1 MDGLKYHIIIDSYWD
16 GLKCMNQSV
25 KQSVQVVLRQQ
36 VLLLACTFKAFCL
49 ICRLLRG
56 KPGGTLEWHYCS
68 QSCVLQG
75 MIQACLEIF
84 PFFLPHCC

>member
-25 KQSVQVVLRQQ
+25 KQSVQLALRQQ

-49 ICRLLRG
+49 IYRLLKG
-56 KPGGTLEWHYCS
+56 KPGGTLEWHSFRIPRSS
-68 QSCVLQG
+68 QASCV
-75 MIQACLEIF
+75 
-84 PFFLPHCC
+84 FFKA